1 MFCTALDSNEY
12 FWQLANDSIKNVTT
26 TKLSLL
32 NYSPVSK
39 RVITLVMSIS
49 LSMNI

>member
-12 FWQLANDSIKNVTT
+12 FWQLANDSIKNVAT

-32 NYSPVSK
+32 NYSLVSK

-49 LSMNI
+49 LSMSI